1 MAIGKRKS
9 NAVFNRTESRSPL
22 CHDTWWTHLCTHLS
36 FRSHKGYPKLL
47 DDLRRDVP
55 LKTRFQTISLQMV
68 VRMIII
74 ILMYMQKHVRIWKIH
89 IVS

>member
-9 NAVFNRTESRSPL
+9 NAVFNRTETRSPL
-22 CHDTWWTHLCTHLS
+22 CHGTWWTHLCTHLS